1 MASEKTQAIVLRVVE
16 FSETSCVLTLFTEHF
31 GKVGALAKGARR
43 PKGPF
48 EGALD
53 LLALVRIVFLRKSSD
68 ALDLLTEAKLQR
80 RFRSAQRELP
90 RLYAGYYVAELLS
103 ELTDNGDPHPE
114 LFALADETLL
124 ALDSGRP
131 VAPTVLRFEVLAL
144 RLLGHLPSL
153 DECVGCGQS
162 IPEQDRTA
170 FGLVAGGV
178 LCARCRPGQRQ
189 VVSITRSGLATLRR
203 FATAHGDWDSLVLED
218 LVLEDKVR
226 GELRGVWNNYLAHLI
241 GHKPRMHEYL
251 GVLASG

>member
-31 GKVGALAKGARR
+31 GKIGALAKGARR

-80 RFRSAQRELP
+80 RFRSAQRDLT

-124 ALDSGRP
+124 ALDSGAR
-131 VAPTVLRFEVLAL
+131 VAETILRLEVVAL
-144 RLLGHLPSL
+144 RILGHLPSL
-153 DECVGCGQS
+153 AECVGCGQNVAAEGRV
-162 IPEQDRTA
+162 PL
-170 FGLVAGGV
+170 GLTAGGV
-178 LCARCRPGQRQ
+178 LCPRCRPGQRQ
-189 VVSITRSGLATLRR
+189 VASIRGAVITTLRR
-203 FATAHGDWDSLVLED
+203 FAEAGLDWRELTIDEPI
-218 LVLEDKVR
+218 R

-241 GHKPRMHEYL
+241 GHKPRMHEHL
-251 GVLASG
+251 GVLA